1 MLKCSGKF
9 RSFLRLNLGI
19 AEKSELKTRLWRRD
33 SLRRCERQRDS
44 LRECRGGAELHGRVD
59 VAAKIRLNLIPAV
72 LGESPQPK
80 DAEYQY
86 ERRDPRQNL
95 FCASLSHCPVP
106 ISRGQTHTSQN

>member
-1 MLKCSGKF
+1 MLKCGVKF

-19 AEKSELKTRLWRRD
+19 VEKNELNTRPWRRD
-33 SLRRCERQRDS
+33 SLRRSERQWDS
-44 LRECRGGAELHGRVD
+44 LRESGGSVEFHGRVD

-72 LGESPQPK
+72 LGGSPQPN

-95 FCASLSHCPVP
+95 FCASFSHCPIP
-106 ISRGQTHTSQN
+106 RPDTSPAQTSH